1 MTKRKLSPEFKCK
14 VVLECLSE
22 RFSLVELSRKY
33 EVAPTQISTWKKEFL
48 SKASGLFK
56 KGSSSEVSFE
66 QSDRD
71 ELLRT
76 IGEQKVEIDFLKKS
90 LRRLG

>member
-1 MTKRKLSPEFKCK
+1 MTKRKLTSVFKSK
-14 VVLECLSE
+14 VVLEALSE
-22 RFSLVELSRKY
+22 RCSLTELASKY
-33 EVAPTQISTWKKEFL
+33 QLSPSQISIWKKEFL
-48 SKASGLFK
+48 TNASRLFEKGDSKKVESM
-56 KGSSSEVSFE
+56 

-90 LRRLG
+90 LKRLG